1 MQDQSRPEPACLPPR
16 RRHRRRKKER
26 NYKHAAAVSSGSTLK
41 NRPPVAPRL
50 NDAGRTSGSLEG
62 LGVLGE
68 QAPPISQL
76 QYGGIIEGVGDKQR
90 QMDRLWQLVSSSEKR
105 KHLDIISFPVQ
116 EAMIPNI
123 ISLLLSLTN
132 NCPQLGLWCQIK
144 NI

>member
-62 LGVLGE
+62 LGVLRRAGTTHISTTVWRDYRGCRRQTETNGQTVAAGFILGE
-68 QAPPISQL
+68 KKTLGYHFLPCTGSHDPQHYQPFI
-76 QYGGIIEGVGDKQR
+76 V
-90 QMDRLWQLVSSSEKR
+90 
-105 KHLDIISFPVQ
+105 
-116 EAMIPNI
+116 
-123 ISLLLSLTN
+123 LTSA
-132 NCPQLGLWCQIK
+132 CGAK
-144 NI
+144 